1 MRKSIGSTFG
11 EPTPG
16 EVPVAGRETVLRI
29 ERLVAGGAGL
39 ARMPDG
45 RVAFVPLAAPGDR
58 VRARVVRER
67 RREVHAEILEVVEPG
82 PARRAAPCPY
92 FGTCGGCDWMH
103 LAEEAQ
109 REAKGAILREALR
122 RLGGVSWEAPIEV
135 VASPPFGYRSRAR
148 LAVRGGRVGFLEA
161 RSARVVDVEACAVLE
176 PEGSRALG
184 EVRRAAREGN
194 APGEVHV
201 AVGEE
206 GAACSPPIPGVPAGP
221 VTWRLGGQEFRFDPD
236 AFAQANRALAE
247 DLRCEAVGE
256 GRGDRALDLYCGA
269 GFFSLALAP
278 RFREV
283 LGVDGDARAI
293 GRARENARSLP
304 GLRFVA
310 AGAREWFARGEAPER
325 ADFVLLDPPRTGTE
339 PEVLEGVARL
349 RPARAVLVGCDPATF
364 ARDVGR
370 LVRLGWRLERLRAFD
385 LFPQTHHVEAVGR
398 LVPA

>member
-1 MRKSIGSTFG
+1 
-11 EPTPG
+11 
-16 EVPVAGRETVLRI
+16 
-29 ERLVAGGAGL
+29 
-39 ARMPDG
+39 
-45 RVAFVPLAAPGDR
+45 
-58 VRARVVRER
+58 
-67 RREVHAEILEVVEPG
+67 
-82 PARRAAPCPY
+82 
-92 FGTCGGCDWMH
+92 MH

-148 LAVRGGRVGFLEA
+148 LTVRGGRVGFLGA
-161 RSARVVDVEACAVLE
+161 RSARLVDVEACAVLE

-184 EVRRAAREGN
+184 EMRRAARGGKLPAEI
-194 APGEVHV
+194 HL

-206 GAACSPPIPGVPAGP
+206 GAACSPAIPGIAAGP

-247 DLRCEAVGE
+247 VLRREAVGDA
-256 GRGDRALDLYCGA
+256 RGDRAVDLYCGA
-269 GFFSLALAP
+269 GFFALALAP

-293 GRARENARSLP
+293 ERARENARSLP

-310 AGAREWFARGEAPER
+310 AEARGWLARGEAPDH
-325 ADFVLLDPPRTGTE
+325 ADFVLLDPPRAGAA
-339 PEVLEGVARL
+339 PGVLEGVARM
-349 RPARAVLVGCDPATF
+349 RPAGISLVGCDPATF
-364 ARDVGR
+364 SRDVGM
-370 LVRLGWRLERLRAFD
+370 LVRRGWRLERLAAFD